1 MEDASVFGLVGMLGK
16 ASAYFSVSYTE
27 KYKDSDQT
35 YENEYST
42 TISYSF
48 NSDET
53 IQTER
58 INGSPYSYSYV
69 AIDNDSDNLK
79 VRSLLPSDKKNLNLR
94 SFFIRHH
101 GRK

>member
-1 MEDASVFGLVGMLGK
+1 MALRTL
-16 ASAYFSVSYTE
+16 
-27 KYKDSDQT
+27 
-35 YENEYST
+35 
-42 TISYSF
+42 I
-48 NSDET
+48 
-53 IQTER
+53 
-58 INGSPYSYSYV
+58 YSYV